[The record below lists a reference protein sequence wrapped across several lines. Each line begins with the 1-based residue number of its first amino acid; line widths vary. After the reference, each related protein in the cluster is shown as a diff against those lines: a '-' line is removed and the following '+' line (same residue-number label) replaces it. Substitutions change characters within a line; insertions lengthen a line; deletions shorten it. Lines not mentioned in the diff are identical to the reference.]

1 MAQKVVIDVEARFV
15 DNLTDDI
22 KKVDKSLDGLEKR
35 KPKVTVDADA
45 SDANGEIDKTGKKLD
60 ELGKK
65 HPKPTIDAEDNASKK
80 ILGILDKAKS
90 LADKVYEVAVKIR
103 DNDVLAELSKMEQ
116 KARGLAGKVWT
127 ATVKIKDM
135 ALAPLQKIRQ
145 QLFSIKTLAAGI
157 IGGVAANK
165 FVVQPT
171 KAYADYEDLVTQFAV
186 LLKGDSA
193 KPNYS
198 AAQSRIE
205 ELTSFAGQ
213 TPFTRDEIYQAS
225 RVLQTYTQGALATPD
240 ADGGLRMIGDIA
252 AATGAEYQQV
262 ATYMGRLYNEVKR
275 GGESMGEPLAY
286 LREMGALSA
295 EQEQKIKDIATGSG
309 SIEEKWKNIADQ
321 FSSVDGMMMEMSNQT
336 NNLLLGVQSFLK
348 NNLYKK
354 LGEGISQSLKPFL
367 IDFRKWRSDNADL
380 ISSWAEQIKDFAA
393 MASDK
398 VLSIISKT
406 ARRANR
412 IMRSDE
418 FKNADLFG
426 KIGMLWEGAI
436 KNPFAE
442 WWKGTVQP
450 WWDNTAAPWLA
461 EKAGKLGTIIGTGLS
476 NGLLALL
483 GVDVSGVAGE
493 GASIAGSFVQ
503 GFMDGFDGSAITEAL
518 VDAIGNV
525 WSALPA
531 WAKLLV
537 GGYGVAKGASMISGL
552 AGGLASAAGGVSSFL
567 GGAAAGTGLLGAGAN
582 AAIGLGAGNL
592 AGGAALGA
600 GALSALGL
608 GAIAGGAVGV
618 GTAASGIYDMY
629 KGRKEGDSTRTAAGF
644 TKAGGV
650 AAGAATG
657 ALIGSVVPVLGTA
670 AGALIGAGVGGVAGI
685 MGSNRIKKKAAENAE
700 SLKELEAQ
708 MDSNSKA
715 ADVYAKK
722 QDALAKALGDVK
734 LSYAEIKEVASS
746 ILTGDMAESMQ
757 TYTTATVN
765 ANKSLQAFEQTTEDL
780 NKLNWKASVGF
791 KFDDAGKETYTK
803 AVEDYIA
810 SAESVIEDKHYEFT
824 AAVSMLLDPKS
835 ETGESIIKGGDA
847 FYNQLQEQI
856 DSTEV
861 ELKKQVKI
869 ALEDGVIDAD
879 EGAILSELQGK
890 IAEIT
895 SRLSNAETEA
905 KMESLKIKFGA
916 GAISSESFAQLQEEL
931 SAQIES
937 STMQYDNALTT
948 SITSLKLQLEDGA
961 IDQSTYDSQIQAL
974 TEGYEANITDL
985 HAKAEGLQLE
995 ILGDS
1000 LDIDPTQLQSA
1011 LESSIAAG
1019 IQPMN
1024 WSAEQANMF
1033 LNTEGLTAEMAT
1045 GIGTALQ
1052 SVADTLPPISL
1063 AGIEVTGGEDM
1074 QGKIEQAITPPGPFT
1089 LNTTAQINPSF
1100 QTLQKFQG
1108 TAADFGVLPSYSE
1121 STDVAVN
1128 AGFNPTKFQASA
1140 AKFGIQSS
1148 YTFGTNVKVNVN
1160 YSYQE
1165 NGKKNI
1171 GPNGVG
1177 FRGGVVY
1184 PGKGIKGFSSGGM
1197 VRGGAQLIT
1206 VAEEGSPEMIIPMS
1220 SQRRGRALKLWAQAG
1235 HMMGVPGFARGG
1247 LVGGQEDEGL
1257 RYQNAGGG
1265 SAGGSGGINVSVGGV
1280 TVQVNVDGGGD
1291 NPDIAAAIANQGDAI
1306 AEQVAGILAD
1316 AFKGQ
1321 FENTPTK
1328 GVA

>member
-186 LLKGDSA
+186 LLKGDSS

-240 ADGGLRMIGDIA
+240 ATGGLRMIGDIA
-252 AATGAEYQQV
+252 AATGAEYSQV

-275 GGESMGEPLAY
+275 GGESLGEPLAF

-295 EQEQKIKDIATGSG
+295 EQEQKIKDIAIGSG
-309 SIEEKWKNIADQ
+309 AIEDKWKKIADQ

-336 NNLLLGVQSFLK
+336 NNLLLGVQSFIK

-412 IMRSDE
+412 IMQSDE

-450 WWDNTAAPWLA
+450 WWDDTAAPWLA
-461 EKAGKLGTIIGTGLS
+461 EKAAKLGTIIGTGLS

-525 WSALPA
+525 WNALPA

-537 GGYGVAKGASMISGL
+537 GGIGVAKGASMISSI
-552 AGGLASAAGGVSSFL
+552 AGGLATAAGGVSSFL
-567 GGAAAGTGLLGAGAN
+567 GGAAAGTGILGAGAN

-600 GALSALGL
+600 GALSLLGL
-608 GAIAGGAVGV
+608 GSIAGGAIGL
-618 GTAASGIYDMY
+618 GTAASGVYDMY

-670 AGALIGAGVGGVAGI
+670 AGALIGAGVGGIAGI

-700 SLKELEAQ
+700 SLKELETQ
-708 MDSNSKA
+708 MDSNSQA

-734 LSYAEIKEVASS
+734 LSYAEIKDVAAN

-765 ANKSLQAFEQTTEDL
+765 ANKALQTFEQTTEDL

-791 KFDDAGKETYTK
+791 KFDEEGKETYKK
-803 AVEDYIA
+803 AVEDYIT
-810 SAESVIEDKHYEFT
+810 SAECVIENEHYEFT

-835 ETGESIIKGGDA
+835 EAGANIIAGGDA
-847 FYNQLQEQI
+847 FYKKMQEEL
-856 DSTEV
+856 DGLSA
-861 ELKKQVKI
+861 ELKKEVDVAFETGDFSGMEKI
-869 ALEDGVIDAD
+869 QQEI
-879 EGAILSELQGK
+879 SEKMQQLTS
-890 IAEIT
+890 AEID
-895 SRLSNAETEA
+895 A
-905 KMESLKIKFGA
+905 KMETLKIKFGA
-916 GAISSESFAQLQEEL
+916 GAISADTFSQLQEEL
-931 SAQIES
+931 SAQLES
-937 STMQYDNALTT
+937 SEIQLTDALTA
-948 SITSLKLQLEDGA
+948 SITSLKLQYPEGGAAYEEAKAQLE
-961 IDQSTYDSQIQAL
+961 
-974 TEGYEANITDL
+974 EGFKQNMKDL
-985 HAKAEGLQLE
+985 HVKATDLQLE
-995 ILGDS
+995 VLGDAFN
-1000 LDIDPTQLQSA
+1000 IDPTQLQTA
-1011 LESSIAAG
+1011 LKDSIDAG

-1024 WSAEQANMF
+1024 WTAAQANKF
-1033 LNTEGLTAEMAT
+1033 LNTTGLTAEMAT

-1052 SVADTLPPISL
+1052 SVSEFLPPVSL
-1063 AGIEVTGGEDM
+1063 DNVQVTGGE
-1074 QGKIEQAITPPGPFT
+1074 
-1089 LNTTAQINPSF
+1089 
-1100 QTLQKFQG
+1100 
-1108 TAADFGVLPSYSE
+1108 
-1121 STDVAVN
+1121 
-1128 AGFNPTKFQASA
+1128 
-1140 AKFGIQSS
+1140 
-1148 YTFGTNVKVNVN
+1148 
-1160 YSYQE
+1160 
-1165 NGKKNI
+1165 NI
-1171 GPNGVG
+1171 GPIARSQAEGGMTSAFANPFSPTAIIEATATGMETTGPKVREGTETSIHSSLAGTIAATAHVSVTPAISVVTAGIKAKVNSAVQAALGGAGTVGGGGGGKKGG
-1177 FRGGVVY
+1177 FRGGLFG
-1184 PGKGIKGFSSGGM
+1184 PTGIRQFSDGGM

-1257 RYQNAGGG
+1257 RYQNAGRG
-1265 SAGGSGGINVSVGGV
+1265 SASGGQGINVNVGGV